1 VGKRSAMGPIEEST
15 RLNVAA
21 LPTTHAMSDA
31 LAEIA
36 FRLATSLDKGAGL
49 AEAAVS
55 RELRAVLAELASVTS
70 EDDDN
75 LTASLSAPVRDQP

>member
-1 VGKRSAMGPIEEST
+1 MGPIEEST

-21 LPTTHAMSDA
+21 LPTTHVMSDA

-36 FRLATSLDKGAGL
+36 FTLAESLDKGAGL